1 MSGTHLLQTA
11 ALELHRQQKR
21 YALATMCVGVGQGY
35 AMIIEQAWPQA
46 RLFASSTIFSSP
58 YPFFAMSATPDLLA
72 RLLPLGFAQVAH
84 VHLNLPPAAL
94 VEAAL
99 CRGEGV
105 LTDTGALMVDTG
117 QFTGRSPKDR
127 FIVQDNY
134 TADSVWWGD
143 INIPFSPEQF
153 DQLHAK
159 VVAYLEN
166 KELYVR
172 EAYAGAH
179 PATQFKLR
187 IVNELGWHNLFCYN
201 LFLRP
206 HEGVDTSW
214 AADFSI
220 ICAPGFEADP
230 TVDGTRQKNFAILNF
245 TKKMLLIGGTAYAG
259 EMKKGIF
266 GVLNFLLPHEQN
278 TLPMH
283 CSANIGSHGDAA
295 VFFGLSGTGK
305 TTLSTDP
312 NRHLVGDDEHGW
324 LPDQQGI
331 FNFEGGCYAK
341 VIDLSASKEPEIFNA
356 IRFGSIVENTRFVPG
371 TRTVDYANKSVTEN
385 TRTAY
390 TLDYIPN
397 VAVPSVGPVPT
408 HMFFLTAD
416 ATGVLPPISKLDKS
430 HAMYHFLSGYTAK
443 VAGTEMGV
451 TEPQATFSAG
461 FGAVFLPLHPT
472 RYAQLL
478 GQKMDEHPVQVWLV
492 NTGWTGGA
500 YGTGTRM
507 KLAHTRTMIT
517 AALTGQLDEV
527 EYQPHSVFG
536 VSVPLAVPGVPTELL
551 DPRRTW
557 ASPTAYDQAAQAL
570 AAKFVANF
578 KKYAAQANAEIL
590 AGAPVAA
597 AVLAG

>member
-1 MSGTHLLQTA
+1 MPAPANILSRLQ
-11 ALELHRQQKR
+11 
-21 YALATMCVGVGQGY
+21 
-35 AMIIEQAWPQA
+35 
-46 RLFASSTIFSSP
+46 
-58 YPFFAMSATPDLLA
+58 
-72 RLLPLGFAQVAH
+72 PLGFCRIALA
-84 VHLNLPPAAL
+84 HLNLPPAAL

-99 CRGEGV
+99 SRGEGV
-105 LTDTGALMVDTG
+105 LTDTGALMADTG

-127 FIVQDNY
+127 FIVRDAG
-134 TADSVWWGD
+134 TEASVWWGD
-143 INIPFSPEQF
+143 INIPLEADKF
-153 DQLHAK
+153 DQLHQK
-159 VVAYLEN
+159 MVAYLED

-179 PATQFKLR
+179 PASQLKLR
-187 IVNELGWHNLFCYN
+187 IVNELAWHNLFCYN

-206 HEGVDTSW
+206 DAAADTSW

-230 TVDGTRQKNFAILNF
+230 AVDGTRQKNFAILNF
-245 TKKMLLIGGTAYAG
+245 TKKILLIGGTAYAG

-266 GVLNFLLPHEQN
+266 GVLNYLLPHEQD

-312 NRHLVGDDEHGW
+312 HRHLVGDDEHGW
-324 LPDQQGI
+324 LPGAGGI

-341 VIDLSASKEPEIFNA
+341 VIDLAQAKEPEIWQA

-390 TLDYIPN
+390 PITYIPN
-397 VAVPSVGPVPT
+397 IAVPSIGPVPT
-408 HMFFLTAD
+408 NIFFLTAD
-416 ATGVLPPISKLDKS
+416 ATGVLPPLSKLDKS

-443 VAGTEMGV
+443 VAGTEMGI
-451 TEPQATFSAG
+451 TEPQATFSAC

-472 RYAQLL
+472 RYAEML
-478 GQKMDEHPVQVWLV
+478 GQKMDEHPLNVWLV
-492 NTGWTGGA
+492 NTGWTGGG
-500 YGTGTRM
+500 YGTGHRM
-507 KLAHTRTMIT
+507 QLAYTRTLIT

-527 EYQPHSVFG
+527 KFRSHPVFG
-536 VSVPLAVPGVPTELL
+536 VLVPGAVPGIPTELL

-557 ASPTAYDQAAQAL
+557 TDKPAYDEAAAKL
-570 AAKFVANF
+570 ASKFVANF
-578 KKYAAQANAEIL
+578 EKYAAAASAEIL
-590 AGAPVAA
+590 AGAPVVTGPAEHA
-597 AVLAG
+597 DKAEAPIIVSELERFPS